1 MISATQSLTSISKAL
16 LKRRNCLVHPAMA
29 AACIKYSP
37 YLERLPE
44 EAAAAHPAAVPAT
57 AAVAQLLPVPGAV
70 NSMYRI
76 SFYLCGFAGWCNGNN
91 CHGKAI

>member
-37 YLERLPE
+37 YLGRLPG

-57 AAVAQLLPVPGAV
+57 AAVAQLLPVPGVV
-70 NSMYRI
+70 NSVVWE
-76 SFYLCGFAGWCNGNN
+76 YLCGFAGWCNGNN
-91 CHGKAI
+91 CYGKAI